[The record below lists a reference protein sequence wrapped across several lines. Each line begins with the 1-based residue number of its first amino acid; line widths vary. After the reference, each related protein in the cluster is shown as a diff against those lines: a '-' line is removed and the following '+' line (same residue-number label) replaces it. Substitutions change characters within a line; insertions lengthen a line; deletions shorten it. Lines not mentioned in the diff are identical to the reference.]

1 MEQKENNAKITD
13 KEIELF
19 AHMIL
24 PEIKKFFADE
34 KIKTEFEEW
43 KAQQKNET
51 NNENSSYNEWGAST

>member
-1 MEQKENNAKITD
+1 MDNNANITD

-34 KIKTEFEEW
+34 KIKAEFEKWE
-43 KAQQKNET
+43 AEQKNEA
-51 NNENSSYNEWGAST
+51 NKKNHK

>member
-1 MEQKENNAKITD
+1 MNKKDAQITD

-34 KIKTEFEEW
+34 KIKAEFEKW
-43 KAQQKNET
+43 QKQ
-51 NNENSSYNEWGAST
+51 ENDYTEKDKE